1 MGIFPRYSGDDVAYD
16 AANFD
21 FNEVDYENRHA
32 VEILYQGRIDYR
44 TPIAIG
50 DDSTIKFGVKA
61 TQRNKTNNEDVT
73 VYDGFDRSEEHTSE
87 LQPIM
92 RRSYAVFCLNKQKE
106 PITTTQIDN

>member
-61 TQRNKTNNEDVT
+61 TQRNKTKI
-73 VYDGFDRSEEHTSE
+73 GRATSE
-87 LQPIM
+87 LQSLM
-92 RRSYAVFCLNKQKE
+92 RISYAVFCLKTKNTQKT
-106 PITTTQIDN
+106 IIHIYYTAYHY